1 MVYTHIYHIY
11 PHAHMD
17 EEYASNA
24 WYIPT
29 HCSEQGILQ
38 WTEQARALLGYFG
51 KGCVLWLIF

>member
-1 MVYTHIYHIY
+1 
-11 PHAHMD
+11 MD